1 MISTYSSRSVFLL
14 GLVSS
19 LQYLK
24 NLASLANSYNSQ
36 IRATVFI
43 FKRLCPSRFLF
54 LTIYSSSSFC
64 FLNNE
69 FRFILHPPMLY
80 VLYIWHLFL
89 LSFSLLL
96 CRQNKLSLPALHGS
110 V

>member
-43 FKRLCPSRFLF
+43 VKRSCPSRFFLF
-54 LTIYSSSSFC
+54 TIYSSSSAC
-64 FLNNE
+64 FWNNGL
-69 FRFILHPPMLY
+69 RFIVYLVYLLQQ
-80 VLYIWHLFL
+80 VLDLVSIPDNF
-89 LSFSLLL
+89 
-96 CRQNKLSLPALHGS
+96 ALIDNFF